1 MVKYD
6 VKGKAGD
13 GLVVRRAVEGDLPRM
28 AEVFEAARRYMAAN
42 GNPTQWGSS
51 SPDIKLVVNDISR
64 GDSYVIENEKGRI
77 IATFAL
83 MTMPDHHY
91 TFITDGPGWI
101 YTTRPYMTLH
111 RVATDGSARGI
122 MQLIFAWASSC
133 CDHLRIDTHADN
145 ATMLRCI
152 DRAGFSFRGI
162 VTMDDGTPRRAF
174 QRITESAVTAA
185 EIAECLESQQNEQRR
200 AILSRFF
207 KTGKGQY
214 GEGNRFLGLKVPQ
227 TRAVVREARLRVT
240 LPEIA
245 KLLQSE
251 WHEVRLAGFLLLADE
266 MKAAMPRRGKDTAE
280 NALRRR
286 VLVDLYLRNAHRA
299 NNWDLVDLSAP
310 YILGSY
316 LLPPLPDGTLPSTDI
331 LDRLSADT
339 NLWRQRIAIVSTA
352 ALIRAGRYDE
362 TLRIARRLLT
372 HPHDLIHK
380 ATGWML
386 REVGKRD
393 IDTLRRFLDARH
405 AAMSRTTLRYAIERL
420 SPAERHHYLTL

>member
-28 AEVFEAARRYMAAN
+28 TEVFEAARRYMAAN

-64 GDSYVIENEKGRI
+64 GDSYVIEDEKGRI

-101 YTTRPYMTLH
+101 YTTRPYMALH

-122 MQLIFAWASSC
+122 MPLIFAWASSC

-174 QRITESAVTAA
+174 QRITESPVTAA
-185 EIAECLESQQNEQRR
+185 EIAECLESQQNEQQR

-214 GEGNRFLGLKVPQ
+214 GEGDRFLGLKVPQ

-286 VLVDLYLRNAHRA
+286 VIVDLYLRNAHRA
-299 NNWDLVDLSAP
+299 SNWDLVDLSTP

-316 LLPPLPDGTLPSTDI
+316 LLAPLPDGTLPSTDI

-362 TLRIARRLLT
+362 TLRIASRLLT

-393 IDTLRRFLDARH
+393 IDTLRRFLDTRH

>member
-13 GLVVRRAVEGDLPRM
+13 RLVVRRAVEGDLPRM

-64 GDSYVIENEKGRI
+64 RDSYVIEDEKGRI

-101 YTTRPYMTLH
+101 YTSRPYMTLH

-122 MQLIFAWASSC
+122 MPLIFAWASSC

-145 ATMLRCI
+145 ATMLRQI
-152 DRAGFSFRGI
+152 EHAGFSFRGI

-174 QRITESAVTAA
+174 QRITTSEMTAA
-185 EIAECLESQQNEQRR
+185 DITECLVSQQNERQRI
-200 AILSRFF
+200 ILSRFF
-207 KTGKGQY
+207 KTGKGEY
-214 GEGNRFLGLKVPQ
+214 GEGDRFLGLKVPQ
-227 TRAVVREARLRVT
+227 TRAVVREAKLKMT

-245 KLLQSE
+245 ELMKSE

-286 VLVDLYLRNAHRA
+286 VIVDLYLRNAHRA

-316 LLPPLPDGTLPSTDI
+316 LLAPLPDCTLPSTDI

-362 TLRIARRLLT
+362 TLRIASRLLT

-393 IDTLRRFLDARH
+393 TDTLRRFLDARH

-420 SPAERHHYLTL
+420 SPAERHHYLRL

>member
-1 MVKYD
+1 M
-6 VKGKAGD
+6 
-13 GLVVRRAVEGDLPRM
+13 
-28 AEVFEAARRYMAAN
+28 
-42 GNPTQWGSS
+42 
-51 SPDIKLVVNDISR
+51 
-64 GDSYVIENEKGRI
+64 
-77 IATFAL
+77 
-83 MTMPDHHY
+83 
-91 TFITDGPGWI
+91 
-101 YTTRPYMTLH
+101 
-111 RVATDGSARGI
+111 
-122 MQLIFAWASSC
+122 
-133 CDHLRIDTHADN
+133 
-145 ATMLRCI
+145 
-152 DRAGFSFRGI
+152 
-162 VTMDDGTPRRAF
+162 
-174 QRITESAVTAA
+174 
-185 EIAECLESQQNEQRR
+185 
-200 AILSRFF
+200 
-207 KTGKGQY
+207 
-214 GEGNRFLGLKVPQ
+214 
-227 TRAVVREARLRVT
+227 T

-245 KLLQSE
+245 KLLQSK

-286 VLVDLYLRNAHRA
+286 VIVDLYLRNAHRA

-316 LLPPLPDGTLPSTDI
+316 LLAPLPDGTLPSTDI

-362 TLRIARRLLT
+362 TLRIASRLLT

-405 AAMSRTTLRYAIERL
+405 TAMSRTTLRYAIERL
-420 SPAERHHYLTL
+420 FPAERHHYLRL